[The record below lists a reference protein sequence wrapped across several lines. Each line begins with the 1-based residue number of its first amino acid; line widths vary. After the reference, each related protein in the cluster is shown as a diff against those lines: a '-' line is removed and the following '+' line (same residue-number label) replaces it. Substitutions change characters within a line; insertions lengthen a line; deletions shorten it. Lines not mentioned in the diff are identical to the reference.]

1 MGMRKLW
8 ESKQNLERIN
18 SQSVQVDQRKIPR
31 GKFEE
36 SHRRITIYLEWDLY
50 DKLQEM
56 RLKGMS
62 QTQVI
67 NNALRCF
74 WKNELVK

>member
-8 ESKQNLERIN
+8 ESKQKLERIN
-18 SQSVQVDQRKIPR
+18 SQSTPVDQRKVPR

-36 SHRRITIYLEWDLY
+36 SHRRITIYLEWDMY

-56 RLKGMS
+56 RLNGMS

-67 NNALRCF
+67 NNALRYF
-74 WKNELVK
+74 WQKRVE

>member
-1 MGMRKLW
+1 MGMHKLW
-8 ESKQNLERIN
+8 ESKQKLERIN
-18 SQSVQVDQRKIPR
+18 SQAVQVDQRKIPR

-74 WKNELVK
+74 WQKGTE

>member
-1 MGMRKLW
+1 MGMQKLW
-8 ESKQNLERIN
+8 ESKQKLERIN
-18 SQSVQVDQRKIPR
+18 SQLVQVDQRKIPR

>member
-8 ESKQNLERIN
+8 DSKQKLERIN
-18 SQSVQVDQRKIPR
+18 SQAAQVDQRRVPR

-50 DKLQEM
+50 DKLQE
-56 RLKGMS
+56 RRIEGIS
-62 QTQVI
+62 QTRVI
-67 NNALRCF
+67 NDALRCF

>member
-1 MGMRKLW
+1 MGMQKLW
-8 ESKQNLERIN
+8 ESKQKLERIN
-18 SQSVQVDQRKIPR
+18 SQSLQVDQRKIPR

-36 SHRRITIYLEWDLY
+36 SHWRITIYLEWDLY